1 MVRCVLHIGMEK
13 TGTTMLQGW
22 LYSNR
27 AEFLANGVCPAG
39 ELARHP
45 RTPQTLALM
54 FEEDLG
60 EWYSRSR
67 GLIDSQQ
74 FQKHFRPLKQALAIE
89 LADVSA
95 RVPVTVLSS
104 EHCFRDLRTE
114 ASIGALKSFLNRWF
128 DCIDV
133 YVYLRAPRSM
143 IQAAHSQALRQGCTL
158 RLRDFAVR
166 WQRLNPSFY
175 SNGLQRWTNVF
186 GAEHVHFRN
195 YERDNLKGRDI
206 CVDFGSWAL
215 PAVPISELSFGED
228 PASTNPSV
236 TGFAAEGFRQINQ
249 LIPYW
254 VPTPGRISIL
264 NRRLK
269 EALEQ
274 RWQAGVLPQT
284 MPDESVDT
292 NLLEQDFSKVIGVN
306 NDSLAVAYGDNKVG
320 QANATKTT
328 SEVSASMSAHEQASS
343 VAEMVRQEVMGLL
356 ARFNQQAFIEQLPV
370 YEQKLLSSALA
381 RHE

>member
-22 LYSNR
+22 LHSNR
-27 AEFLANGVCPAG
+27 AEFLTNGVCPAG

-67 GLIDSQQ
+67 GLVDSQQ
-74 FQKHFRPLKQALAIE
+74 FQKHFKSLKQALAIE

-128 DCIDV
+128 DRIDV
-133 YVYLRAPRSM
+133 YVYLRAPRPM

-158 RLRDFAVR
+158 RLRDFAAS
-166 WQRLNPSFY
+166 WQRLHPSFY
-175 SNGLQRWTNVF
+175 SSGLQRWINVF
-186 GAEHVHFRN
+186 SAEHVHFRH

-206 CVDFGSWAL
+206 RLDFGSWAL
-215 PAVPISELSFGED
+215 PAVPIAELKFGED

-236 TGFAAEGFRQINQ
+236 NGIAAEGFRQINQ

-254 VPTPGRISIL
+254 VPTPPHISVL

-269 EALEQ
+269 DTLEK
-274 RWQAGVLPQT
+274 RWQAGILPQT
-284 MPDESVDT
+284 PPDEAIDT

-306 NDSLAVAYGDNKVG
+306 DNSVAVAHGDNKVG
-320 QANATKTT
+320 HANATKTT
-328 SEVSASMSAHEQASS
+328 SEVSASMWTHEQTSS
-343 VAEMVRQEVMGLL
+343 VAEMARQEVIGLL
-356 ARFNQQAFIEQLPV
+356 ARFNDQAVRVQLSTHEQQ
-370 YEQKLLSSALA
+370 LLSSALA
-381 RHE
+381 Q